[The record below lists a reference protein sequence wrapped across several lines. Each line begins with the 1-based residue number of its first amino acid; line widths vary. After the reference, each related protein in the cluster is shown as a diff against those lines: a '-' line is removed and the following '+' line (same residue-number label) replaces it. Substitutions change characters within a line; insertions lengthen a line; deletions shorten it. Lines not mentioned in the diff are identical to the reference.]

1 MRKPAAS
8 SKAFSLNS
16 RRLAYFPALAI
27 GMEPSLA
34 LSRRPW
40 SQSLRPARS
49 ALAPASLA
57 ALSLLAAL
65 PAAASDYP
73 ILPGYWES
81 RNKVTS
87 VVTLS
92 NKVERKC
99 VTPKDV
105 EKFMS
110 GPSNR
115 HYTCTYPSRRFEGGK
130 VAMAGQCVDK
140 KGRKIGVTVSG
151 TYTPTSYEMTAH
163 LNTRMAGLP
172 LSGNATSEAQR
183 IGDTCPAGSEIK

>member
-1 MRKPAAS
+1 
-8 SKAFSLNS
+8 LTT
-16 RRLAYFPALAI
+16 
-27 GMEPSLA
+27 
-34 LSRRPW
+34 
-40 SQSLRPARS
+40 
-49 ALAPASLA
+49 LAPAALILIA
-57 ALSLLAAL
+57 AMGASAL
-65 PAAASDYP
+65 PVIAAAAEYP

-105 EKFMS
+105 EKFLA

-115 HYTCTYPSRRFEGGK
+115 HYSCVYPSRSFVGGE
-130 VAMAGQCVDK
+130 VSMTGVCTDK
-140 KGRKIGVTVSG
+140 KGRKIAVQVTG

-163 LNTRMAGLP
+163 LKTRVAGLP
-172 LSGNATSEAQR
+172 LSGNATSEAHR
-183 IGDTCPAGSEIK
+183 IGDVCPAGSEIK